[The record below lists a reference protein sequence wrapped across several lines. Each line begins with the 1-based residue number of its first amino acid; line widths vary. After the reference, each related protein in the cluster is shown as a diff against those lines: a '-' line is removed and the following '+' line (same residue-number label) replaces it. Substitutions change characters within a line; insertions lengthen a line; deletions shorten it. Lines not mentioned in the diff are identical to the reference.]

1 MLYLVQDKVT
11 GGYFTGSD
19 KNPLTKDPHKAR
31 IFKLKHAANKNISD
45 AVLCMEI
52 DVWRSSKLHGSVAY
66 AKFKKDVNINPDWD
80 FEVVTKRL
88 V

>member
-1 MLYLVQDKVT
+1 MLYLIQDKVT

-19 KNPLTKDPHKAR
+19 KNILTWDPHKAR
-31 IFKLKHAANKNISD
+31 IFKLKHAANNNISD
-45 AVLCMEI
+45 AVTCMEI
-52 DVWRSSKLHGSVAY
+52 EKWNTSKLHGSVAY
-66 AKFKKDVNINPDWD
+66 AKFKKDVKINPSWN